1 MGRLLRA
8 PLTWLAAALATAA
21 AVLLIS
27 GGDGGGGDGG
37 SPPQPPAATTTTTTQ
52 ATREAPRNR
61 RPSRPRSRPGRDSP
75 RNETRAAV
83 HKAVTEAKPARLDA
97 EQRAIARVARA
108 YVAAL
113 SGGDGEGTCAL
124 FAPGAMLR
132 VDFPR
137 DRGGCAESLSASIG
151 YRDPRGFPVY
161 EHSRVARIRSVTI
174 DGTSARVVATTVT
187 RFAGGREPSIED
199 DLVYLRE
206 QDGRWLI
213 EQPSAALYRAIGVG
227 NIPPSVLAP
236 P

>member
-8 PLTWLAAALATAA
+8 PLTWLVAALATAG

-27 GGDGGGGDGG
+27 GGGDDGEGD
-37 SPPQPPAATTTTTTQ
+37 PPPEPPAATTAATTTQ
-52 ATREAPRNR
+52 AASDASQDALPMKPAPRHR
-61 RPSRPRSRPGRDSP
+61 AFP
-75 RNETRAAV
+75 RNETQAAV
-83 HKAVTEAKPARLDA
+83 HQAVTESKPARLNA
-97 EQRAIARVARA
+97 EQRGIARFVRS

-113 SGGDGEGTCAL
+113 NARDGHRACRL
-124 FAPGAMLR
+124 FAPGATSR

-137 DRGGCAESLSASIG
+137 DRGRCARSLSASIG

-174 DGTSARVVATTVT
+174 DGPSARVVATTVT
-187 RFAGGREPSIED
+187 RFAGGREPSVED
-199 DLVYLRE
+199 DVVYLQE

-213 EQPSAALYRAIGVG
+213 VQPSTALYRAIGSG
-227 NIPPSVLAP
+227 SIPPSVLAP

>member
-8 PLTWLAAALATAA
+8 PLTWLVAALATAG

-27 GGDGGGGDGG
+27 GGGDDGEGG
-37 SPPQPPAATTTTTTQ
+37 PPPEPPAATTAATTTQ
-52 ATREAPRNR
+52 AASDASQDALPMKPMPRHR
-61 RPSRPRSRPGRDSP
+61 AFP
-75 RNETRAAV
+75 RNETQAAV
-83 HKAVTEAKPARLDA
+83 HRAVTESKPARLNA
-97 EQRAIARVARA
+97 EQRGIARIVRS

-113 SGGDGEGTCAL
+113 NARDGHRACRL
-124 FAPGAMLR
+124 FAPGATSR

-137 DRGGCAESLSASIG
+137 DRGGCAQSLSASIG

-174 DGTSARVVATTVT
+174 DGPSARVVATTVT
-187 RFAGGREPSIED
+187 RFAGGREPSVED
-199 DLVYLRE
+199 DLVYLQE

-213 EQPSAALYRAIGVG
+213 VQPSAALYRAIGVG

-236 P
+236 PK

>member
-8 PLTWLAAALATAA
+8 PLTWLVAALATAA

-27 GGDGGGGDGG
+27 SGGGDGG
-37 SPPQPPAATTTTTTQ
+37 ADPAPQPPPATTTTTTTQ
-52 ATREAPRNR
+52 AASDASQHRLPLKPRR
-61 RPSRPRSRPGRDSP
+61 RYRARP
-75 RNETRAAV
+75 RNETQAAV
-83 HKAVTEAKPARLDA
+83 HQAVTESKPARLNA
-97 EQRAIARVARA
+97 EQRGIARIVRA

-113 SGGDGEGTCAL
+113 NARDGHRACRL
-124 FAPGAMLR
+124 FAPGAASQ

-137 DRGGCAESLSASIG
+137 DQGGCARSLSASVG

-161 EHSRVARIRSVTI
+161 ESSRVARIPSVTT
-174 DGTSARVVATTVT
+174 DGSSARVVATTVT
-187 RFAGGREPSIED
+187 RFAGGREPSVED
-199 DLVYLRE
+199 DVVYLNE

-213 EQPSAALYRAIGVG
+213 VKPSAALYRAIGVG